1 MLSIDIVCVG
11 KLSQPFFREGCEEY
25 IKRLS
30 PFAKITVSELSE
42 TKLTSEGAA
51 AEKRVIEE
59 ESARIEAHIAKKK
72 ALVVAMCVEGKKL
85 SSTGLAEYIERAKNE
100 TSAIAFVIG
109 GSLGLS
115 EEFKRRADLR
125 LSVSDMTFPH
135 QLFRLMLLEQL
146 YRAETINNNIK
157 YHK

>member
-11 KLSQPFFREGCEEY
+11 KLSQSFLRDGCAEY
-25 IKRLS
+25 IKRIS
-30 PFAKITVSELSE
+30 PFAKLTVTELSE
-42 TKLTSEGAA
+42 AKLTDEGGAG
-51 AEKRVIEE
+51 ERRVIED
-59 ESARIEAHIAKKK
+59 ESARIKAHLSKKK
-72 ALVVAMCVEGKKL
+72 QLVVAMCVEGKRL
-85 SSTGLAEYIERAKNE
+85 SSSELAAYISRAQNE

-115 EEFKRRADLR
+115 EELKKNADLR

-135 QLFRLMLLEQL
+135 QLFRLMLLEQI
-146 YRAETINNNIK
+146 YRAQTINNNIK

>member
-11 KLSQPFFREGCEEY
+11 KLSQSFLRDGCAEY
-25 IKRLS
+25 VKRIS
-30 PFAKITVSELSE
+30 SFAKLTVTELSE
-42 TKLTSEGAA
+42 TKLADESKAGEQ
-51 AEKRVIEE
+51 RVIED
-59 ESARIEAHIAKKK
+59 ESARIMAHLSKKK
-72 ALVVAMCVEGKKL
+72 QLVVAMCVEGKKL
-85 SSTGLAEYIERAKNE
+85 SSTELATYISRAQND

-115 EEFKRRADLR
+115 EELKNSADLK

-135 QLFRLMLLEQL
+135 QLFRLMLLEQI
-146 YRAETINNNIK
+146 YRAQTINCNIK